1 MRCKLIIGDLMNS
14 TFKHHMHSLQ
24 NVDLNG
30 SVINYKLGQQRH
42 NVEKSISSH
51 LNFFREINTHD

>member
-1 MRCKLIIGDLMNS
+1 MNS

-42 NVEKSISSH
+42 NVEKINLISQEFLFVKSI
-51 LNFFREINTHD
+51 LMIE